1 MKVYFLRHGIA
12 ADREEWQGKDF
23 DRPLTREGRERMQR
37 EAKTIARLDLK
48 LDAIVTSPLVR
59 AKETA
64 EIAAEPLKM
73 QPEPDEGLGPDF
85 DVKRLGEILRKH
97 ASADAIMLVG
107 HEPNMSETIG
117 EIVGSAKVDLKKGG
131 LACVEVDDA
140 TDVSGTLLWLIP
152 PKVLTINA

>member
-12 ADREEWQGKDF
+12 ADPEDWKGSDF

-37 EAKTIARLDLK
+37 EAKTFARLSLP

-64 EIAAEPLKM
+64 EIAAESFKLRPVD
-73 QPEPDEGLGPDF
+73 DERLGPDF
-85 DVKRLGEILRKH
+85 DVQRLGEIVRAH
-97 ASADAIMLVG
+97 AGADSIMLVG

-117 EIVGSAKVDLKKGG
+117 EIAGGARIDLKKGG
-131 LACVEVDDA
+131 VACVELSDA
-140 TDVSGTLLWLIP
+140 ADLSGTLLWLIP
-152 PKVLTINA
+152 PKVLVL

>member
-12 ADREEWQGKDF
+12 ADREEWKGNDF

-37 EAKTIARLDLK
+37 EAKTIARLDLE
-48 LDAIVTSPLVR
+48 LEAIVTSPLVR

-73 QPEPDEGLGPDF
+73 RPEADERLGPGF
-85 DVKRLGEILRKH
+85 DVRRLGEILRAH
-97 ASADAIMLVG
+97 AGADAIALVG

-117 EIVGSAKVDLKKGG
+117 EIVGGARVDLKKGG
-131 LACVEVDDA
+131 LACVEIDDA
-140 TDVSGTLLWLIP
+140 REVTGTLLWLIP
-152 PKVLTINA
+152 PKILALSA